1 VLSKFALTLDDD
13 QPGSCRL
20 GAEMLAT
27 EGDDSSDKE
36 IVQSFTEPASSS
48 AEMPKNL
55 APESVNAAAR
65 ELGTSESARSSTDKN
80 DIVGHSPTKPA
91 LSPKSAEHSL
101 SRISSPLTLRPA
113 EAAGAPS
120 SQSQEV
126 GAEDTGEGDEAAA
139 TAGRR
144 WDQMQDGSAGQFQQ
158 GAAKSLV
165 VDSVPGWQAR
175 AESPEVQ
182 LRGSGGT
189 RKVAG

>member
-1 VLSKFALTLDDD
+1 MAQRCWRLKEMIALTRKL
-13 QPGSCRL
+13 CRVSRNRHLQVPKCRRISRQSRSTLPL
-20 GAEMLAT
+20 G
-27 EGDDSSDKE
+27 
-36 IVQSFTEPASSS
+36 SS
-48 AEMPKNL
+48 AL
-55 APESVNAAAR
+55 LSR
-65 ELGTSESARSSTDKN
+65 
-80 DIVGHSPTKPA
+80 PA
-91 LSPKSAEHSL
+91 LQQTKMTSWGIRQQSLHFPPKSAEHSL

-144 WDQMQDGSAGQFQQ
+144 WDQIQDGSAGQFQQ